1 MGNIMSEEQ
10 EAEFL
15 EEGFDLD
22 SPDADKV
29 INYGTAE
36 PNCQPKHT
44 QTEDSKPSAPA
55 PIEIQHPVEQGTEV
69 AMDDA
74 NMNDLT
80 DPLSPK
86 HRRDSNVS
94 NASELD
100 AHASKRQHVVSQ
112 KEQQQREKKM
122 SYIQMAKLGYQELV
136 NAIIR
141 PPRADYKVCSV
152 TMDSSHVGAILYEW
166 STVQS
171 IRVGL
176 SIVMVHIRGDEM
188 LSAVYRKGLPK
199 ECIAHYVY
207 SSPFYL

>member
-1 MGNIMSEEQ
+1 MGNVMSEEQ

-44 QTEDSKPSAPA
+44 QTEDSKPAPPPPAA
-55 PIEIQHPVEQGTEV
+55 PIQQHPDEQGTEV
-69 AMDDA
+69 AMDEA

-94 NASELD
+94 NTSEAGSD
-100 AHASKRQHVVSQ
+100 AHDSKRQHVVSQ
-112 KEQQQREKKM
+112 KDQQQREKKM

-141 PPRADYKVCSV
+141 PPRADYKVCGS
-152 TMDSSHVGAILYEW
+152 
-166 STVQS
+166 
-171 IRVGL
+171 
-176 SIVMVHIRGDEM
+176 
-188 LSAVYRKGLPK
+188 
-199 ECIAHYVY
+199 
-207 SSPFYL
+207 

>member
-1 MGNIMSEEQ
+1 MGNVMSEEQ

-44 QTEDSKPSAPA
+44 QTEDSKPPDPPPRP
-55 PIEIQHPVEQGTEV
+55 PIQTQHPVEQGTEV
-69 AMDDA
+69 AMDEA

-86 HRRDSNVS
+86 HRRDSNTS
-94 NASELD
+94 ITTSEAGGAD
-100 AHASKRQHVVSQ
+100 NAHAGKRQHVVSQ

-141 PPRADYKVCSV
+141 PPRADYKVCGS
-152 TMDSSHVGAILYEW
+152 
-166 STVQS
+166 
-171 IRVGL
+171 
-176 SIVMVHIRGDEM
+176 
-188 LSAVYRKGLPK
+188 
-199 ECIAHYVY
+199 
-207 SSPFYL
+207 

>member
-1 MGNIMSEEQ
+1 MGNVMSEEE

-44 QTEDSKPSAPA
+44 QTEDSKPAPA
-55 PIEIQHPVEQGTEV
+55 PAPEIQAQHPVEQGMEV

-74 NMNDLT
+74 SMNDLT

-86 HRRDSNVS
+86 HRRDSNS
-94 NASELD
+94 SITTSE
-100 AHASKRQHVVSQ
+100 AGGAEHASKRQHLASQ

-122 SYIQMAKLGYQELV
+122 SYIQMAKMGYQELV

-141 PPRADYKVCSV
+141 PPRADYKVCHD
-152 TMDSSHVGAILYEW
+152 M
-166 STVQS
+166 
-171 IRVGL
+171 
-176 SIVMVHIRGDEM
+176 M
-188 LSAVYRKGLPK
+188 
-199 ECIAHYVY
+199 
-207 SSPFYL
+207 

>member
-1 MGNIMSEEQ
+1 MGNVMSEEE

-15 EEGFDLD
+15 EEGFDMD

-44 QTEDSKPSAPA
+44 QTEDSKPAPVPPPPPA
-55 PIEIQHPVEQGTEV
+55 PISTPPPTQTTQQHPVEQGTEV
-69 AMDDA
+69 AMDEA

-94 NASELD
+94 NTSDASGSGGSD
-100 AHASKRQHVVSQ
+100 NAVHTSKRQHVVSQ
-112 KEQQQREKKM
+112 KEQQQQQREKKM

-141 PPRADYKVCSV
+141 PPRADYKV
-152 TMDSSHVGAILYEW
+152 
-166 STVQS
+166 
-171 IRVGL
+171 R
-176 SIVMVHIRGDEM
+176 
-188 LSAVYRKGLPK
+188 
-199 ECIAHYVY
+199 
-207 SSPFYL
+207 